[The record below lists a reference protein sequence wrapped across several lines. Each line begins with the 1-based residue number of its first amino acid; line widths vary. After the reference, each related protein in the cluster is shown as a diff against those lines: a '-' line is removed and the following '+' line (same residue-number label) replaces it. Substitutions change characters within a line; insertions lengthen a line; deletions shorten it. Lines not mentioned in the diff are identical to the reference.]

1 MVRKENAEFG
11 GKVKGPSVEQKLF
24 GGGNVVLREANRIEE
39 LADIIADLGVALEP
53 STFPESR
60 NGWIRKHRNSV
71 KSRRERKSWE
81 GKPCSGSCGGGGG
94 GGLRSPYAEKRDLER
109 GRRLKKVRWGELA
122 LATGKD
128 GAAREVAH
136 PHTAHLHFLPE

>member
-1 MVRKENAEFG
+1 M
-11 GKVKGPSVEQKLF
+11 
-24 GGGNVVLREANRIEE
+24 VLREANRIEE

-53 STFPESR
+53 STF
-60 NGWIRKHRNSV
+60 
-71 KSRRERKSWE
+71 
-81 GKPCSGSCGGGGG
+81 PCSGSCGGGGG